1 MTMDKIDD
9 YATVRTWLA
18 SARIAEPGPKVEL
31 LREFC
36 ERLERNPDEMIED
49 CLRLVQEGQFKLK
62 GKTRRRYVEQ
72 IEEFEGGV
80 EGRRRGNVIRSF
92 FIHNGIP
99 IQPPIIK

>member
-1 MTMDKIDD
+1 METIRD
-9 YATVRTWLA
+9 YQTVRTWLA
-18 SARIAEPGPKVEL
+18 SARIAEPDSKVEL

-99 IQPPIIK
+99 IQPPIIT

>member
-1 MTMDKIDD
+1 MENIGD
-9 YATVRTWLA
+9 YRTVQTWLA
-18 SARIAEPGPKVEL
+18 SAHITEPAHRVEL
-31 LREFC
+31 LSDFC
-36 ERLERNPDEMIED
+36 DRLELNPDEMIAD
-49 CLRLVQEGQFKLK
+49 CLKLVQEGQFKLK

-80 EGRRRGNVIRSF
+80 EGRRRGNVVRSF

>member
-1 MTMDKIDD
+1 MENIGD
-9 YATVRTWLA
+9 YQTVRTWLA
-18 SARIAEPGPKVEL
+18 SARIAEPGHKVEL

-36 ERLERNPDEMIED
+36 DRLERNPDEMIAD

>member
-1 MTMDKIDD
+1 MHSSGFRDGEH
-9 YATVRTWLA
+9 RLA
-18 SARIAEPGPKVEL
+18 L

-36 ERLERNPDEMIED
+36 ARVDRNPDDMIDD

-92 FIHNGIP
+92 FIHNGVP
-99 IQPPIIK
+99 IQPPIIT

>member
-1 MTMDKIDD
+1 MENIDE
-9 YATVRTWLA
+9 YRTVRTWVE
-18 SARIAEPGPKVEL
+18 SAHLAEPGSRIEL
-31 LREFC
+31 LREFS

-72 IEEFEGGV
+72 IEEFEGGI

-99 IQPPIIK
+99 IQPPIIT

>member
-1 MTMDKIDD
+1 MEAIGE
-9 YATVRTWLA
+9 YETVQTWLA
-18 SARIAEPGPKVEL
+18 SARLADPDMKVAL
-31 LREFC
+31 LGEFC

-49 CLRLVQEGQFKLK
+49 CLKLVQEGQFKLK

-72 IEEFEGGV
+72 IEEFEGGMD
-80 EGRRRGNVIRSF
+80 GRRRGNVVRSF

>member
-1 MTMDKIDD
+1 MDAIGD
-9 YATVRTWLA
+9 YQTVRTWLS
-18 SARIAEPGPKVEL
+18 SARIAEPHAKVEL

-36 ERLERNPDEMIED
+36 ERLERNPDEMVED
-49 CLRLVQEGQFKLK
+49 CLRLVQEGQFKLR

-99 IQPPIIK
+99 IQPPIIT